1 MYLENIFSAED
12 IQKQLPEENKKFI
25 LVDKFWKDHMLKAK
39 KDAKVMSQYDSGAIL
54 KKFQENN
61 KKLEEI

>member
-1 MYLENIFSAED
+1 
-12 IQKQLPEENKKFI
+12 
-25 LVDKFWKDHMLKAK
+25 MLKAK